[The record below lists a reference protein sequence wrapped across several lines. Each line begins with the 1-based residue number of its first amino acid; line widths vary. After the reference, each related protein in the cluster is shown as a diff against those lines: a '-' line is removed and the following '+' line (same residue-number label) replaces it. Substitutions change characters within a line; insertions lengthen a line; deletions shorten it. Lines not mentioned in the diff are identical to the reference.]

1 MDARSHGACDRG
13 GWGCAA
19 AEPWGN
25 RKRTGMRRA
34 LLVDDSPVLRSTVA
48 QSLEQAGW
56 SVSIASDAVEGL
68 IAALSAPPDAV
79 VNDLWMP
86 VFSGLQLCQLLR
98 GAAHDGANPRGFSAP
113 AAPTVA
119 RGQPGRGR
127 RRSLRRGH
135 SVMTKVKQNCRAP
148 ASGVV
153 TVMVAAPPA

>member
-48 QSLEQAGW
+48 QSLEDAGW
-56 SVSIASDAVEGL
+56 SASIASDAVEGL
-68 IAALSAPPDAV
+68 IAALAAPPDAV

-98 GAAHDGANPRGFSAP
+98 GAAHDGANPRTSLPRQRRPSRAGNRVE
-113 AAPTVA
+113 VA
-119 RGQPGRGR
+119 DE
-127 RRSLRRGH
+127 
-135 SVMTKVKQNCRAP
+135 
-148 ASGVV
+148 ASGGVI
-153 TVMVAAPPA
+153 PS